1 MSGSGSRL
9 PGACRLPAAMLVLS
23 LVGAACAPDDAAP
36 TTVSGTGATVT
47 TAGTTSTTS
56 APATTLAISTSTTTT
71 SATSVPSTSTTS
83 TLPPETTT
91 TTLPPWVALD
101 LPEALPPES
110 IPWEEVGTGWLLV
123 RYLRA
128 HSGSWDPAAPQALLL
143 IDPEDAMYVV
153 SGWDGAPVLAWSP
166 EGSRVLF
173 FDGLL
178 RMIDLRDGARSVIP
192 VDLPAGL
199 DASAAGYLIEARF
212 TRPTGRDVVVR
223 VQDSDDHVRLECLGT
238 DGSMIARLGEAD
250 LVPVYDR
257 PGPDPRYVAKGVT
270 WLYAPT
276 GTEVAVANSS
286 GLSLLSNQGSLIRP
300 LDTPG
305 LGCTLSRW
313 WDGGS
318 VLASCYDSY
327 WADSPCWDQTP
338 APGGRSLWSVPSDGS
353 PAVRLTPQ
361 PICRA
366 DWDWLFPHAY
376 WDGLRVAGVVA
387 APTPACCGCG
397 GSLHFVSGDTV
408 ILWRGYAAWESPS
421 GPADPM
427 CAPALV
433 GVRHGR
439 LLVLDAMFGGFG
451 VVFEVAADGTTRRA
465 ITPVERGLFGG
476 ALQVFTTE
484 ETALTVGSW

>member
-1 MSGSGSRL
+1 M
-9 PGACRLPAAMLVLS
+9 PGARLAATLLFLIVGLLVTGCGRMESEAATTLS
-23 LVGAACAPDDAAP
+23 TLP
-36 TTVSGTGATVT
+36 TTSASPTTMVT
-47 TAGTTSTTS
+47 TSVPATTPPESTTEVTSVPPTSTTTSSPTSTTS
-56 APATTLAISTSTTTT
+56 I
-71 SATSVPSTSTTS
+71 
-83 TLPPETTT
+83 LPPETTT

-123 RYLRA
+123 RYLQA
-128 HSGSWDPAAPQALLL
+128 HSGGWDPAAPQALLL
-143 IDPEDAMYVV
+143 IDPEDTTYVV

-166 EGSRVLF
+166 DGRRILV
-173 FDGLL
+173 FDGEL
-178 RMIDLRDGARSVIP
+178 RVIDLRDGATSVIP

-199 DASAAGYLIEARF
+199 DVSAAGHLIEARF

-223 VQDSDDHVRLECLGT
+223 VQDSADHVRLECLGT
-238 DGSMIARLGEAD
+238 DGSLIARLGEAD

-257 PGPDPRYVAKGVT
+257 PGPDPRYVARGVT

-276 GTEVAVANSS
+276 GTEVAVATSS
-286 GLSLLSNQGSLIRP
+286 GISLLSNQGSPIRP

-313 WDGGS
+313 WDSGS
-318 VLASCYDSY
+318 VLASCYDSD

-353 PAVRLTPQ
+353 PATRLTPK
-361 PICRA
+361 PVCRA

-397 GSLHFVSGDTV
+397 GSLHLISGQTV
-408 ILWRGYAAWESPS
+408 TLWQGYAAWDSPW

-427 CAPALV
+427 CAPSLV
-433 GVRHGR
+433 AVRDGR

-451 VVFEVAADGTTRRA
+451 VIFEVAADGTTRRA
-465 ITPVERGLFGG
+465 ITPTPPGRNGG
-476 ALQVFTTE
+476 VWQVLTTE
-484 ETALTVGSW
+484 ESGYTAGIW